1 MRPKQ
6 LMPSEKR
13 PPGEFEHIGS
23 ILQNIMKQ
31 WQHGPHADLILISKI
46 WNGIVGETVA
56 QNAQPAALTKDILT
70 VHVTSPAWIHQLRFR
85 QNDIAQQ
92 INLAAGRILVANIKF
107 KVGGL
112 HS

>member
-1 MRPKQ
+1 MSP
-6 LMPSEKR
+6 EAKR
-13 PPGEFEHIGS
+13 PPGGFEHISS

-31 WQHGPHADLILISKI
+31 WEHGPHADLIDISRL

-56 QNAQPAALTKDILT
+56 RNAQPAALNKNVLT

-85 QNDIAQQ
+85 QNDIAHQ
-92 INLAAGRILVANIKF
+92 INVAAGRVLVENIKF
-107 KVGGL
+107 KIGGL